1 MLKALLL
8 SVVTPVLLLS
18 SLQAATPMPMIVSHR
33 GESKDAP
40 ENTMAAFRLAVQ
52 RGVGG
57 MECDVYATADG
68 VPVIMHDESMS
79 RTTGVAAKITELTAD
94 VVTNTAATAA
104 WTGSGYQDE
113 KVPSL
118 AEYLSLLNGSSIK
131 AVIELKSTKNNVIDA
146 VVAAVRAEP
155 AATKDR
161 VVFISFTAALV
172 QQVRAALPDYPAWLL
187 ASNVEN
193 VPAATLIANAKACNA
208 TGVDVSGTFDAAY
221 VAAVK
226 AAGLAFVTW
235 TVDSV
240 ETAAHQ
246 AFLGVDGITTNTG
259 KKLMDELPAKIAA
272 LDAAAEERARHP
284 APPATRTAGP
294 DGLVDYESLGS
305 YVTDGL
311 VAFYDGIQ
319 NAGDGLPHDS
329 AAAQWIDRVQ
339 GVPASFKPAG
349 GNKSGAWTGKGY
361 SFDGVYAQMDEA
373 APALGTNFTA
383 QIVADISSAAQQT
396 NHFPNIFAAPNDFCA
411 YFNNND
417 NNHPGVR
424 TSVITFKSEPYASS
438 SWNDGRPS
446 VNWSGRYLTLMFTE
460 DYRRLV
466 FQTATRSGAMARVK
480 GDAVE
485 SQAWTWGGS
494 ANGPAQRWTKGAYYG
509 VRLYD
514 RALSDE
520 ELLANREVDEARYF
534 GNLAVTNVVVAA
546 GQPAGCAGVEAPG
559 VYAVRGS
566 HTFRATNVVD
576 AAGAMWV
583 PAGYRIELRN
593 AAGGWDSASEH
604 AGASYTHVVSET
616 QPAVRLT
623 WKWRLASGLQA
634 LDARAYV
641 QEGLLLHF
649 DGIENAGFGVHDAA
663 ATVWKN
669 LGIAPTDADVVHQ
682 SADPGSRWTDAGYY
696 FDGATYAQVATAV
709 DPGVR
714 YTIQFV
720 CSVDRNENP
729 NPDGSNWPT
738 YFGSPND
745 QCNLFTGDNGDTL
758 YFKTDNQNG
767 SSSLDGRSSRSK
779 WAGQMFTALFDN
791 GRTALTQTD
800 QYGTWQER
808 DLKAPIGPRLWT
820 IATAGGD
827 NAARAVRFMR
837 GMVHAVR
844 VYNRVLTEAELA
856 WNAQVDQA
864 RFRGSPIG
872 DVVVA
877 SNYRG
882 AEGTEPA
889 GQYRLGSAHVFT
901 APATCTTPERDFS
914 LRGYRVESWD
924 AAKNNWLS
932 VMEGTG
938 ASVEIVAGDTPV
950 RLTWLWDVTRGLKSG
965 YTLDDYVQDGLLAN
979 YDALCN
985 WGRGMPHATHV
996 TFWRDVSGNGNDLTF
1011 AGKGVADGAWTDD
1024 AYVFNATS
1032 YGQMSRDVAL
1042 GDAFTIE
1049 QALTVDT
1056 SAQKQNYPNYVATKG
1071 DFGIF
1076 TRGTGATLEWKD
1088 DEWRGANNS
1097 RPKQN
1102 GWQGRYLVAAYSPT
1116 RAWLFQGTTFA
1127 NAQTRS
1133 GKPGIPAYRW
1143 SVGAASG
1150 NSAESRYAAGSFHAT
1165 RFYNRTLTEAELAR
1179 NRRVDEFRFRG
1190 AGIGVTNVVVAT
1202 GRHPE
1207 AEGAEKAGAY
1217 EVEGAWNFTAAP
1229 VSVPREGRK
1238 DLVLTP
1244 TGYTLETWTGGA
1256 WGAPVSYTGTNY
1268 VHSVAAQPA
1277 PVRLTWTWTSTDGTR
1292 VIFR

>member
-1 MLKALLL
+1 MKFLVLTASALL
-8 SVVTPVLLLS
+8 SAFTF
-18 SLQAATPMPMIVSHR
+18 AATAMPLIVSHR

-57 MECDVYATADG
+57 MECDVYATSDG
-68 VPVIMHDESMS
+68 VPVIMHDESMA
-79 RTTGVAAKITELTAD
+79 RTTGVDAKITELTAD
-94 VVTNTAATAA
+94 VVTNTPAVAA
-104 WTGSGYQDE
+104 WSGTNYRDE

-118 AEYLSLLNGSSIK
+118 AEYLSLLNGSSIR
-131 AVIELKSTKNNVIDA
+131 AVIELKSTKNNVIPA
-146 VVAAVRAEP
+146 VIAAVQAEP

-161 VVFISFTAALV
+161 VVFISFTASLV

-193 VPAATLIANAKACNA
+193 VPAATLVANAQACNA

-235 TVDSV
+235 TVDGV
-240 ETAAHQ
+240 DTAAQQ
-246 AFLGVDGITTNTG
+246 AFLGVDGITTNVG
-259 KKLMDELPAKIAA
+259 RKLMDEMPAKIAA
-272 LDAAAEERARHP
+272 LDAAAEEAARHP
-284 APPATRTAGP
+284 APPVTATTGP
-294 DGLVDYESLGS
+294 DGLVDYEALGS
-305 YVTDGL
+305 YVTNGL

-319 NAGDGLPHDS
+319 NAGDGLPHD
-329 AAAQWIDRVQ
+329 AAAGRWIDRVR
-339 GVPASFKPAG
+339 GVPASFRQAG
-349 GNKSGAWTGKGY
+349 GGRAGAWTEKGY
-361 SFDGVYAQMDEA
+361 AFDGVYAQMDQA

-383 QIVADISSAAQQT
+383 QVVADISPAAQET
-396 NHFPNIFAAPNDFCA
+396 NHFPNVFAAPNDFCA

-417 NNHPGVR
+417 ANRPGVR

-438 SWNDGRPS
+438 SWSDGRPS

-466 FQTATRSGAMARVK
+466 FQTAARSGTMARVK
-480 GDAVE
+480 NDPVE
-485 SQAWTWGGS
+485 PQQWTWGGS
-494 ANGPAQRWTKGAYYG
+494 ANGPAQRWTRGAYYG
-509 VRLYD
+509 VRIYD
-514 RALSDE
+514 RALTDA
-520 ELLANREVDEARYF
+520 ELLRNREVDEARYF
-534 GNLAVTNVVVAA
+534 GAASVTNVVIGGSLEAS
-546 GQPAGCAGVEAPG
+546 CAGVEPPG

-576 AAGAMWV
+576 AAGATWV
-583 PAGYRIELRN
+583 PDGYVLELRN
-593 AAGGWDSASEH
+593 AAGGWDSAAEF
-604 AGASYTHVVSET
+604 AGASYTHVVGET

-641 QEGLLLHF
+641 QDGLLLHF

-663 ATVWKN
+663 AAVWRN
-669 LGIAPTDADVVHQ
+669 LGTAPTDARVIHQ
-682 SADPGSRWTDAGYY
+682 SEDPGSRWTDAGYY
-696 FDGATYAQVATAV
+696 FDGATYAQVVSAV

-720 CSVDRNENP
+720 GSVDRNENP
-729 NPDGSNWPT
+729 NPDGANWPT

-745 QCNLFTGDNGDTL
+745 QCNLYTGDNGDTL
-758 YFKTDNQNG
+758 YFKTDSQNG
-767 SSSLDGRSSRSK
+767 SSSSGGRSNRSK
-779 WAGQMFTALFDN
+779 WTGQTFTALFDY
-791 GRTALTQTD
+791 GRTALTQTE

-808 DLKAPIGPRLWT
+808 TFKAPIGARPWM

-827 NAARAVRFMR
+827 NAARALRFMR
-837 GMVHAVR
+837 GTVHAVR

-856 WNAQVDQA
+856 WNVQVDQA
-864 RFRGSPIG
+864 RYRGAPVG

-877 SNYRG
+877 SSHRG
-882 AEGTEPA
+882 AEGAERT

-901 APATCTTPERDFS
+901 APAACTTPDRDFA
-914 LRGYRVESWD
+914 LRGHRVERWD
-924 AAKNNWLS
+924 AANNNWIA
-932 VMEGTG
+932 VAEGTG
-938 ASVEIVAGDTPV
+938 ASVEIAPGDAPL

-965 YTLDDYVQDGLLAN
+965 YTIDDYVQDGLLAN

-985 WGRGMPHATHV
+985 WGRWMPHAPHV
-996 TFWRDVSGNGNDLTF
+996 ASWRDVSGNGNDLTF
-1011 AGKGVADGAWTDD
+1011 AGKDVAGGAWADN

-1032 YGQMSRDVAL
+1032 YGQMSKAVAL
-1042 GDAFTIE
+1042 GDTFTVE
-1049 QALTVDT
+1049 QVLTIDT
-1056 SAQKQNYPNYVATKG
+1056 SAQKQSYPNYVATKG

-1088 DEWRGANNS
+1088 DDWRGANNS
-1097 RPKQN
+1097 RSKQS

-1116 RAWLFQGTTFA
+1116 KAWLFQGTGYA

-1133 GKPGIPAYRW
+1133 GKPGIPAYKW

-1150 NSAESRYAAGSFHAT
+1150 NSAESRYVAGAFHAT

-1190 AGIGVTNVVVAT
+1190 AGIGVTNVVVAA
-1202 GRHPE
+1202 GRRPG
-1207 AEGAEKAGAY
+1207 AEGVEKAGAY
-1217 EVEGAWNFTAAP
+1217 EVEGSWNFTAAP
-1229 VSVPREGRK
+1229 VAVPREGK
-1238 DLVLTP
+1238 TPLLLTP
-1244 TGYTLETWTGGA
+1244 TGYTLETWNGGA
-1256 WGAPVSYTGTNY
+1256 WGEPVAHVGTNY
-1268 VHSVAAQPA
+1268 VHSVAVQPA
-1277 PVRLTWTWTSTDGTR
+1277 PVRLTWKWSSADGTL
-1292 VIFR
+1292 ILFR